1 MSRGRFFKKPQLG
14 FERLLR
20 YLHNIFEALHKCVKK
35 KKKVEHDSFVQEK
48 ILTRVLGQTL
58 WPNTSSK
65 STTIK
70 TRNKVYGRCSNSFI
84 VDIKLVFADS
94 EYPNEIHSTC
104 NFQ

>member
-1 MSRGRFFKKPQLG
+1 MR
-14 FERLLR
+14 E
-20 YLHNIFEALHKCVKK
+20 KK
-35 KKKVEHDSFVQEK
+35 KKKKIKKVEHDSFVQEK

>member
-1 MSRGRFFKKPQLG
+1 MR
-14 FERLLR
+14 E
-20 YLHNIFEALHKCVKK
+20 KK
-35 KKKVEHDSFVQEK
+35 KKKRKSNMIPLFRRK
-48 ILTRVLGQTL
+48 FLRVLGQTL